1 MKTIKRKVSAFLRK
15 LRNLSFIG
23 LGILYLSYGI
33 HLEFL
38 TSKPIEF
45 INRIQPA
52 LAAENEKVEPLEII
66 EVPKNAK
73 QEWIEH
79 LYREAARYGAD
90 PEKMIATIECE
101 SAGWQPE
108 IQSWHRYEFSDP
120 KRGIVTG
127 ERELSFGLAQIHLPD
142 HQQVSREEAI
152 DPYYAITFAAQHFGE
167 NNGKIWTCYRGNF
180 GNSPSTI

>member
-15 LRNLSFIG
+15 LRNLSLIG

-45 INRIQPA
+45 INQYIPPA
-52 LAAENEKVEPLEII
+52 LAAENEKVEPLEVI

-90 PEKMIATIECE
+90 PEKMIRTINCE
-101 SAGWQPE
+101 TGHTWQPD
-108 IQSWHRYEFSDP
+108 IQSGYHYPSGGQEQ
-120 KRGIVTG
+120 
-127 ERELSFGLAQIHLPD
+127 SFGLAQIHLSD
-142 HQQVSREEAI
+142 HPQVSYDEATN
-152 DPYYAITFAAQHFGE
+152 PEYAITFMAQHFGE
-167 NNGKIWTCYRGNF
+167 NNGRIWSCYRSLYGKQ
-180 GNSPSTI
+180 SSTI